1 VPRLLTAL
9 AVLLLLLV
17 GLGVLTWYLAFGVSP
32 RTADDAAVPGLG
44 AEVSITYDADGLP
57 TIAASSEADLVTGLG
72 YVHAFHGAWPMA
84 LWRQAA
90 AGRLSGWLADSTA
103 LALDRHAL
111 ALGFEA
117 LARETYRRLSEDEQA
132 LLAAYARGVNRAF
145 ERGRLTEG
153 DAFVLLD
160 VHADRWEPW
169 DALAVERLVTYLATP
184 PVAPADSVA
193 AMAYR
198 AHPALR
204 RFVAADST
212 FRRALGLGGMEHSLA
227 FTVSDSTGSALAQR
241 IVYGTSALPLV
252 REVGLRQGGREM
264 IVATIPGTLMAPGGA
279 GERAWS
285 IFLTS
290 TASLAQSPAELPE
303 PAYAR
308 IVHRN
313 GDETLVTTY
322 RRPGA
327 LVLFDPAAPAPQ
339 PTVLRD
345 TAGVVIDTIPAAAPT
360 TWEVR
365 WRGLAPGTDLAA
377 WRALLAGEE
386 PAFTVL
392 PGDGVLLDADGQA
405 RVLGSPAVT
414 RPLPGGVFAGAHPL
428 TRHVADRLAADTVEV
443 GRDGLLADAFSAWAA
458 GFAPPLI
465 RALGGPGESEDDLRD
480 AAAYLRGWDFRFAP
494 SSVGAAIFVRWMEA
508 HRAATGRLPDPA
520 AVAAPPPPPDSLGR
534 VAEVPA
540 AALAK
545 QTLRLAVAQM
555 REEFGDDRAL
565 WRWQNTQRT
574 EITYPFL
581 EDARGRFAPFHLPDG
596 GHPTTLA
603 WGPSVNFPEAT
614 AATAWAALARPS
626 ANPSL
631 DVRHRDIFG
640 AVRAEI
646 RPDDPVRTRTLAPG
660 GEPVRT
666 IRLSPAG

>member
-1 VPRLLTAL
+1 
-9 AVLLLLLV
+9 
-17 GLGVLTWYLAFGVSP
+17 
-32 RTADDAAVPGLG
+32 
-44 AEVSITYDADGLP
+44 
-57 TIAASSEADLVTGLG
+57 
-72 YVHAFHGAWPMA
+72 
-84 LWRQAA
+84 
-90 AGRLSGWLADSTA
+90 
-103 LALDRHAL
+103 
-111 ALGFEA
+111 
-117 LARETYRRLSEDEQA
+117 
-132 LLAAYARGVNRAF
+132 
-145 ERGRLTEG
+145 
-153 DAFVLLD
+153 
-160 VHADRWEPW
+160 
-169 DALAVERLVTYLATP
+169 
-184 PVAPADSVA
+184 
-193 AMAYR
+193 
-198 AHPALR
+198 
-204 RFVAADST
+204 
-212 FRRALGLGGMEHSLA
+212 
-227 FTVSDSTGSALAQR
+227 
-241 IVYGTSALPLV
+241 
-252 REVGLRQGGREM
+252 
-264 IVATIPGTLMAPGGA
+264 
-279 GERAWS
+279 
-285 IFLTS
+285 
-290 TASLAQSPAELPE
+290 
-303 PAYAR
+303 
-308 IVHRN
+308 
-313 GDETLVTTY
+313 
-322 RRPGA
+322 
-327 LVLFDPAAPAPQ
+327 
-339 PTVLRD
+339 
-345 TAGVVIDTIPAAAPT
+345 
-360 TWEVR
+360 
-365 WRGLAPGTDLAA
+365 
-377 WRALLAGEE
+377 AGEE

-405 RVLGSPAVT
+405 HVLGSPAVT

-520 AVAAPPPPPDSLGR
+520 AVAAPPPPDSLGR

-626 ANPSL
+626 AKPSL

-646 RPDDPVRTRTLAPG
+646 RPDAPV
-660 GEPVRT
+660 
-666 IRLSPAG
+666 